1 MYAEE
6 KISDGIYIT
15 KPIKK
20 GEKSISNNMNIIP
33 NNEFDLK
40 TFVQTDLNLKVMA
53 RSNGELISIIENEFF
68 LLEHET
74 RSLFDANEEMMKFDP
89 NDYDLIE
96 AREENLVFINKK
108 LLRMKELQSELSK
121 FCPSNPICRINIYDF
136 FSQKDSS
143 KNEITSNLKINQSN
157 NSEHKKNTPNNDL
170 TLEIDL

>member
-53 RSNGELISIIENEFF
+53 RSNGELISIIENEF
-68 LLEHET
+68 
-74 RSLFDANEEMMKFDP
+74 
-89 NDYDLIE
+89 
-96 AREENLVFINKK
+96 
-108 LLRMKELQSELSK
+108 
-121 FCPSNPICRINIYDF
+121 
-136 FSQKDSS
+136 
-143 KNEITSNLKINQSN
+143 
-157 NSEHKKNTPNNDL
+157 
-170 TLEIDL
+170 